1 MRRKA
6 LACTMQIAFM
16 SLVKHLQNKRNEDI
30 QKTKAELRYLSHL
43 SHSLFKGFA
52 IIKQRKASQLLSV
65 NKRKERL
72 MKKSFKA
79 FTVLK

>member
-1 MRRKA
+1 
-6 LACTMQIAFM
+6 MQIAFM

-52 IIKQRKASQLLSV
+52 IIKQRKSNKLLSID
-65 NKRKERL
+65 KRKQRL